1 MIETIERPPNPEIPE
16 TNGAMPERRFTRAE
30 YHRAAE
36 TGVFAPDERLELL
49 WGRVVTKMSPM
60 SSAHAMGIR
69 AVAEALDEAF
79 GEGFDIRQQLPAF
92 AGEKSEPEPDICVLP
107 GSWRDY
113 PAHPQLNRAV
123 LVVEIA
129 DTSLRFDRGI
139 KAALYAEAGVRDYW
153 VLNLTN
159 RTLEVF
165 RDPAP
170 LPDTPSGFAYRTC
183 TVYTTDLTV
192 SPLERPDAVI
202 PVQSLFPGE

>member
-1 MIETIERPPNPEIPE
+1 MVNTVERPPISEIPE
-16 TNGAMPERRFTRAE
+16 SKGVMPERRFTRAE

-36 TGVFAPDERLELL
+36 VGVFAPDERLELL

-60 SSAHAMGIR
+60 SRLHARAIR
-69 AVAEALDEAF
+69 RASGVLEEAF
-79 GEGFDIRQQLPAF
+79 GEGYDVQEQLPLAHG
-92 AGEKSEPEPDICVLP
+92 ASEPEPDISIVP
-107 GSWRDY
+107 GTPDQY
-113 PAHPQLNRAV
+113 TDHPACSDAV
-123 LVVEIA
+123 LVVEIS
-129 DTSLRFDRGI
+129 DTSLRFDRGT

-170 LPDTPSGFAYRTC
+170 SPDTPNGFAFRTH
-183 TVYTTDLTV
+183 TVFTTDLTV

-202 PVQSLFPGE
+202 PVESLFPGE

>member
-1 MIETIERPPNPEIPE
+1 
-16 TNGAMPERRFTRAE
+16 MPERRFTRAE

-49 WGRVVTKMSPM
+49 WGKVVTKMSPM
-60 SSAHAMGIR
+60 SRLHARAIR
-69 AVAEALDEAF
+69 CVSGALEEAF
-79 GEGFDIRQQLPAF
+79 GGEYDVQGQLPLAY
-92 AGEKSEPEPDICVLP
+92 GDSEPEPDISVVP
-107 GSWRDY
+107 GTPDHY
-113 PAHPQLNRAV
+113 KEHPACSDAV

-129 DTSLRFDRGI
+129 DSSLRFDRGT

-159 RTLEVF
+159 RTLEIF

-170 LPDTPSGFAYRTC
+170 SRDAPRGFAYRTH

-192 SPLERPDAVI
+192 LPLERPDVAIAVS
-202 PVQSLFPGE
+202 SLFPGE